1 MRPTADRGASRTGYN
16 RIRMHN
22 ALEPSPRAGLLIA
35 AVRGKVM
42 KPNVFQETAAA
53 VAKRFGVSV
62 KALRVYEDAG
72 LLRPARTVA
81 GWRIYRQPELERLS
95 AIMALKQLGLPLK
108 RIGDLLR
115 GAGDL
120 AAALALQEAAL
131 EDAKAEAEEALALVR
146 TARAK
151 LQGRERLS
159 PDELAKLVRSTAM
172 SEFKW
177 NDKMEALAQKHY
189 TPEQLQELR
198 GRPFTAEDQARVSAA
213 WAAVFADI
221 DALGANPDPTTAKA
235 LEIGR
240 RAQALI
246 AEFTQGDPALFKA
259 AGALNRDAMADPA
272 LAKQMPGASHW
283 QFMGRVF
290 EELKK

>member
-1 MRPTADRGASRTGYN
+1 
-16 RIRMHN
+16 
-22 ALEPSPRAGLLIA
+22 
-35 AVRGKVM
+35 M

-72 LLRPARTVA
+72 LLKPARTVA

-146 TARAK
+146 AARAK

-259 AGALNRDAMADPA
+259 AGALNREAMTDPA
-272 LAKQMPGASHW
+272 LAKQMPGAAHW
-283 QFMGRVF
+283 QFMGQVF

>member
-1 MRPTADRGASRTGYN
+1 
-16 RIRMHN
+16 
-22 ALEPSPRAGLLIA
+22 
-35 AVRGKVM
+35 M

-53 VAKRFGVSV
+53 VAKRFGVTV

-72 LLRPARTVA
+72 LLKPARTVA
-81 GWRIYRQPELERLS
+81 GWRIYRQPEIERLS
-95 AIMALKQLGLPLK
+95 AILALKQLGLPLK
-108 RIGDLLR
+108 RIGELLR

-131 EDAKAEAEEALALVR
+131 EDARAEADEALRLIRA
-146 TARAK
+146 ARAK
-151 LQGRERLS
+151 LNGKQSLS
-159 PDELAKLVRSTAM
+159 PDELGKLVRSTAV

-189 TPEQLQELR
+189 TPEQLAEIRSR
-198 GRPFTAEDQARVSAA
+198 GFTPEDQKRVGEA
-213 WAAVFADI
+213 WTQIYADI
-221 DALGANPDPTTAKA
+221 DALGPNADPSTPRA
-235 LEIGR
+235 LDIGR

-246 AEFTQGDPALFKA
+246 QEFTQGDPALFQA
-259 AGALNRDAMADPA
+259 AGKMNREAMADPE
-272 LAKQMPGASHW
+272 LSQQMPTTPSHW

>member
-1 MRPTADRGASRTGYN
+1 
-16 RIRMHN
+16 
-22 ALEPSPRAGLLIA
+22 
-35 AVRGKVM
+35 M

-72 LLRPARTVA
+72 LLKPARTVA
-81 GWRIYRQPELERLS
+81 GWRIYRQPEIERLS
-95 AIMALKQLGLPLK
+95 AILALKQLGLPLK
-108 RIGDLLR
+108 RIGELLR

-131 EDAKAEAEEALALVR
+131 EDAKAEAEEALRLVR

-151 LQGRERLS
+151 LSGRQSLS
-159 PDELAKLVRSTAM
+159 PDELGKLVRSTAM

-189 TPEQLQELR
+189 TPQQLQELR
-198 GRPFTAEDQARVSAA
+198 DRPFTAEDQARVSAA
-213 WAAVFADI
+213 WTQVFADI
-221 DALGANPDPTTAKA
+221 DALGANPDPSSPQA
-235 LEIGR
+235 LDIGR

-259 AGALNRDAMADPA
+259 AGAMNREAMSDPD
-272 LAKQMPGASHW
+272 LAQQMPTKPNHW

>member
-1 MRPTADRGASRTGYN
+1 
-16 RIRMHN
+16 
-22 ALEPSPRAGLLIA
+22 
-35 AVRGKVM
+35 M

-72 LLRPARTVA
+72 LLKPARTVA

-115 GAGDL
+115 GSGDL

-146 TARAK
+146 AARAK
-151 LQGRERLS
+151 LQGRESLS

-177 NDKMEALAQKHY
+177 NDKMETLAQKHY

-198 GRPFTAEDQARVSAA
+198 GRPFTAEDQARISAA
-213 WAAVFADI
+213 WADVFADI
-221 DALGANPDPTTAKA
+221 DALGPNPDPTTAKA
-235 LEIGR
+235 FAIGR

-246 AEFTQGDPALFKA
+246 AEFTQGDPSLFKA
-259 AGALNRDAMADPA
+259 AGAMNRDAMADPD
-272 LAKQMPGASHW
+272 LAQQMPTKANHW